1 MIEELYKSILFCKE
15 PFDLKERK
23 RDEKKFSREMLT
35 DLNMNQLIYSVSN
48 GRNREFI
55 EALLQTPLNDPEEV
69 YFRQAVFRDLECEAL
84 RNGVFSLVGT
94 LEHVEEKLASLEKL
108 VNEEQKE
115 ALFLNVVNK
124 YCNAINDFY
133 EVLKKVSLKSDGFKM
148 VLTCFEKYVTSD
160 FYHVMN
166 EENQLFVKRLSEIS
180 YNIIF
185 QDGDI
190 IITNA
195 GKREDFNTELL
206 GLFQPFL
213 TEGKRSGYCRKVTR
227 GIDMNPVEISIME
240 CVKKMNPEVFKQI
253 HGFRKKYSGFYDE
266 FVKRFCE
273 EAQFYISYLK
283 YTTPLLERKKSFS
296 HTQFVD
302 NMEQTKIEDG
312 YDLILG
318 IKLLNGDAEI
328 VPNDLECL
336 ENERVFIITGPNQGG
351 KTTFS
356 RMLGQIYYLSM
367 LGVPVPAR
375 KVSIVFPKGIFTHFE
390 HEEVAY
396 HDNGKL
402 QDDLLRMRD
411 ILNNATENCL
421 IIMNEMLSSTS
432 YKDAL
437 QIGKKI
443 IEKLEQTNNISIYV
457 TFVDELSKLSGKVV
471 SLVSMVE
478 SSEHTKRT
486 YKMKRNPANGVVY
499 AKSLADKYDLSYQK
513 IRIRLCKNG

>member
-1 MIEELYKSILFCKE
+1 MEERYKSILFCKE

-23 RDEKKFSREMLT
+23 RDEKKFSRDMLT
-35 DLNMNQLIYSVSN
+35 DLNLNQLFYSVSN
-48 GRNREFI
+48 GRNREYV
-55 EALLQTPLNDPEEV
+55 EALLQTPLHDLEEV
-69 YFRQAVFRDLECEAL
+69 YFRQAVFGDLECEAL
-84 RNGVFSLVGT
+84 RNGVFSFVGT
-94 LEHVEEKLASLEKL
+94 LEYVDEKLVSLEKM
-108 VNEEQKE
+108 VYEEQKE
-115 ALFLNVVNK
+115 ALFLNIVNK

-133 EVLKKVSLKSDGFKM
+133 EILKNVSLKSEGFKM
-148 VLTCFEKYVTSD
+148 VLTCFENYVTSD
-160 FYHVMN
+160 FYHAMN
-166 EENQLFVKRLSEIS
+166 EENQLFVERLSEIS

-185 QDGDI
+185 QEGDI

-206 GLFQPFL
+206 ELFQPIL
-213 TEGKRSGYCRKVTR
+213 EEGKRTGYCRKVTR

-240 CVKKMNPEVFKQI
+240 CVKKMNPNIFKQI
-253 HGFRKKYSGFYDE
+253 HEFRKRYSGFYDE

-273 EAQFYISYLK
+273 EIQFYINYLK
-283 YTTPLLERKKSFS
+283 YTAPLMERKRPFTYT
-296 HTQFVD
+296 HFVD

-312 YDLILG
+312 YDLVLG
-318 IKLLNGDAEI
+318 IKLLNGDIET
-328 VPNDLECL
+328 VPNDFECM

-356 RMLGQIYYLSM
+356 RMLGQLYYLSM

-411 ILNNATENCL
+411 ILNHATDNCL

-432 YKDAL
+432 YQDAL

-443 IEKLEQTNNISIYV
+443 IEKLENTNNISIYV

-471 SLVSMVE
+471 SMVSMVQ
-478 SSEHTKRT
+478 SSEHTRRT

-499 AKSLADKYDLSYQK
+499 AKSLADKYDLSYEK
-513 IRIRLCKNG
+513 IKIRLCKNG

>member
-23 RDEKKFSREMLT
+23 RDENKFSCDMLA

-55 EALLQTPLNDPEEV
+55 EALLQMPLNDPEEV
-69 YFRQAVFRDLECEAL
+69 YFRQAIFRDLECEVL
-84 RNGVFSLVGT
+84 RNGVFSFVGT

-108 VNEEQKE
+108 VYEEQKE
-115 ALFLNVVNK
+115 ALFLNIVNT
-124 YCNAINDFY
+124 YCNAINSFY
-133 EVLKKVSLKSDGFKM
+133 EVLKKVSFKSDGFKM
-148 VLTCFEKYVTSD
+148 VLACFEKYVTSD

-185 QDGDI
+185 QEGDI
-190 IITNA
+190 IITNS

-213 TEGKRSGYCRKVTR
+213 TEGKRTGYCRKVTR

-240 CVKKMNPEVFKQI
+240 CVKKMNPEVFKQV
-253 HGFRKKYSGFYDE
+253 HGFRKTYSGFYDE

-273 EAQFYISYLK
+273 EIQFYISYLK
-283 YTTPLLERKKSFS
+283 YTAPLLERKKSFS
-296 HTQFVD
+296 YTQFVD

-318 IKLLNGDAEI
+318 IKLLNGDAEA
-328 VPNDLECL
+328 VPNDFECL

-375 KVSIVFPKGIFTHFE
+375 KVSIVFPEGIFTHFE

-396 HDNGKL
+396 NDNGKL

-411 ILNNATENCL
+411 ILNHATENCL

-432 YKDAL
+432 YQDAL

-457 TFVDELSKLSGKVV
+457 TFVDELSRLNGKVV

-478 SSEHTKRT
+478 SEEQTKRT

-499 AKSLADKYDLSYQK
+499 AKSLADKYDLSYER
-513 IRIRLCKNG
+513 IRMRLCKNR